1 MEIYCLTKKT
11 TIMANLEVKE
21 SAEGTSR
28 SLIGVVY
35 YFNLILGI
43 IAFLVGIVMVLD
55 REEVGL
61 YPILVAI
68 IFIFWLTLLKALFD
82 TFVNISV
89 KLDKTDSVI
98 RELESIE
105 QLLVKINDNLKSPKL
120 NEQVSSPASVQKKR
134 CRERRI
140 AVSF

>member
-1 MEIYCLTKKT
+1 
-11 TIMANLEVKE
+11 MANLEVKE